1 MVALL
6 SIATGALIAVMV
18 FVNGRLTAVLGVAG
32 AVAAIHAAG
41 LAIAVLPLVLRR
53 ENPFRRV
60 GTPLAYYAGGLI
72 GVLTTLFN
80 NLAFG
85 RISLSALIALGLL
98 GQVLASLAVDRF
110 GLFGFPRRRL
120 HAGMVAGI
128 AAVSGGI
135 FAMLRG
141 MQADG
146 GLPAILSLAAGVTVV
161 ASRILN
167 ARLAASTSPRVS
179 VFHNFLTGLA
189 AAMVLLCVW
198 CAAGTADA
206 AGTQHTAVVPVV
218 ALSQAAA
225 FTASD
230 AWMLSG
236 SLLGFLVVLLSNWT
250 TPRLP
255 AFLVTLFVFV
265 GQVFTGLAVD
275 TLASGRF
282 TAEQGVGGGLVLA
295 GLLLTVLKPASAR
308 GYDAGEQPART
319 PCEP

>member
-1 MVALL
+1 MTALL
-6 SIATGALIAVMV
+6 SITTGVLIAVMV
-18 FVNGRLTAVLGVAG
+18 FVNGRLTAVIGVPG

-41 LAIAVLPLVLRR
+41 LAIAALPLVLRR
-53 ENPFRRV
+53 ENPFRR
-60 GTPLAYYAGGLI
+60 GSTPLAYYTGGLI

-98 GQVLASLAVDRF
+98 GQVLASLAIDRL
-110 GLFGFPRRRL
+110 GLFGFPRRRI

-141 MQADG
+141 MHAEG
-146 GLPAILSLAAGVTVV
+146 FLPAFLSLAAGVTVV
-161 ASRILN
+161 ASRTVN
-167 ARLAASTSPRVS
+167 ARLAERTTPRIS

-189 AAMVLLCVW
+189 AAMVLLCIW
-198 CAAGTADA
+198 GGPGEAGAGPFTPADI
-206 AGTQHTAVVPVV
+206 
-218 ALSQAAA
+218 
-225 FTASD
+225 
-230 AWMLSG
+230 WMLSG
-236 SLLGFLVVLLSNWT
+236 SLLGFIVVLLSNWT

-255 AFLVTLFVFV
+255 AFLATLFVFV

-282 TAEQGVGGGLVLA
+282 TVEQGIGGGLVVA
-295 GLLLTVLKPASAR
+295 GLLLTVLKPASAT
-308 GYDAGEQPART
+308 GYDAGEHAARET
-319 PCEP
+319 C